1 MDYDNITS
9 EILNK
14 HLLIIGSGPW
24 SQKIKSI
31 LNLNNN
37 QVKIN
42 SIGARD
48 FLSIDTN
55 NIKNYISD
63 QIVWIATTPT
73 IQFEILSKI
82 KFQSNIVVIEKPF
95 ATNSKELKSFINL
108 ANESE
113 NTLFLSEPWRY
124 SKTWELIKNKIT
136 DQSALQSIVIYRGG
150 PKTRTYIN
158 PVWDWIYHDL
168 GLVGELL
175 KEYQGEIEI
184 GFKWLND
191 GNTLNLKII
200 SGNRFSIEISVG
212 YFSER
217 VEYWEI
223 NGKEKV
229 NFNNN
234 QNGNDQPICT
244 MYDYV
249 SAKNFTNNLIE
260 QSWLTNEV
268 IRVLAS

>member
-1 MDYDNITS
+1 VKYS
-9 EILNK
+9 NK
-14 HLLIIGSGPW
+14 QLLVIGSGPW
-24 SQKIKSI
+24 PQKIKSI
-31 LNLNNN
+31 LNANNH

-55 NIKNYISD
+55 SIESYVSD
-63 QIVWIATTPT
+63 QIVWIATIPT
-73 IQFEILSKI
+73 IQLEILKEI
-82 KFQSNIVVIEKPF
+82 KLQSNRVIIEKPF
-95 ATNSKELKSFINL
+95 ATDSKELKSFIDL
-108 ANESE
+108 AKESK
-113 NTLFLSEPWRY
+113 NTLFLSEPWRH
-124 SKTWELIKNKIT
+124 SKIWELIKNKIT
-136 DQSALQSIVIYRGG
+136 DQNALQSIVINRGG
-150 PKTRTYIN
+150 PNIRTYIN
-158 PVWDWIYHDL
+158 PVWDWIQHDL

-200 SGNRFSIEISVG
+200 SGSRFSIEINVG

-223 NGKEKV
+223 NGKEKM
-229 NFNNN
+229 NFNSN
-234 QNGNDQPICT
+234 QNSNDHPICT

-260 QSWLTNEV
+260 QSWLTNKV
-268 IRVLAS
+268 IRLLDT